1 MSDLTASL
9 LLLIL
14 VGAFGWAIFRVV
26 TTLEAGGP
34 SSKRADYA
42 SLGGSAPEDDR
53 VLQEAIAVNARYA
66 STDDLK

>member
-14 VGAFGWAIFRVV
+14 VGAFGWVIFRVV

-34 SSKRADYA
+34 SSKSADYA

-53 VLQEAIAVNARYA
+53 VLQDAIAASDRYA
-66 STDDLK
+66 STDNVK